1 MVIVSMVFKIIG
13 GLCLFLFGMKIM
25 SDGIQQGAG
34 DRLKRALN
42 FMTGNRFMAVL
53 TGFIITAI
61 IQSSSA
67 ATVMVVS
74 FVNAGL
80 LTLTQSIGVIMGAN
94 IGTTVTAW
102 IVSLVG
108 FSLKLSELALPAV
121 GIGFILHII
130 KWKHKS
136 FGEVILGFGLLFM
149 GLDFLTRS
157 MPQLGDSVN
166 VIAAVSGLGFVSV
179 LIGAAAGMMMTLLI
193 HSSSA
198 ATAIMLTMAFNGV
211 VGYEMAAAMILGAN
225 IGTTIDAALASIG
238 TRTAAKQA
246 ALVHVLFNI
255 IGTCWALP
263 LLKPLLA
270 VVDWVT
276 PGTIIPGM
284 VQNPMIPAHL
294 AMLHTV
300 FNAINTLLF
309 LPFVKQFAALV
320 TLMVREHTPREPQTE
335 TRHYRLVYYSG
346 AIQDTPELNILRAEK
361 EIRDMA
367 ALASSMYARFITVL
381 RELRAGDGKGV
392 VELSEELKQKE
403 EYADE
408 MREALSSFLIE
419 CTRDQLNPRSERRV
433 AHLLR
438 IIADL
443 EDMTDE
449 CYSVSLLLERSVRK
463 DRIFKEKEMD
473 ALIPYV
479 SQVEEFLA
487 LLREQLGRS
496 PTEAYVSRAR
506 ELEASIDKSRKR
518 LRKLGRKRI
527 EAGEDVKTELLFID
541 LVRRIEKLGDYCY
554 DIAQIVAKQ

>member
-1 MVIVSMVFKIIG
+1 MAIVSMVFRIIG

-42 FMTGNRFMAVL
+42 FMTGNRFIAVL
-53 TGFIITAI
+53 TGFIITAM

-67 ATVMVVS
+67 TTVMVVS

-130 KWKHKS
+130 KWKHKNL
-136 FGEVILGFGLLFM
+136 GEVILGFGILFM
-149 GLDFLTRS
+149 GLDFLTKS
-157 MPQLGDSVN
+157 MPRLGDSVN
-166 VIAAVSGLGFVSV
+166 IIAAVSDLGFISV
-179 LIGAAAGMMMTLLI
+179 LIGAAAGTVMTLLI

-225 IGTTIDAALASIG
+225 IGTTVDAALASIG
-238 TRTAAKQA
+238 TRTAAKQTA
-246 ALVHVLFNI
+246 MVHVLFNV

-270 VVDWVT
+270 VVDLVT
-276 PGTIIPGM
+276 PGTIFPGM
-284 VQNPMIPAHL
+284 IHNPMITAHL

-300 FNAINTLLF
+300 FNAINTMLF
-309 LPFVKQFAALV
+309 LPFVKPFAALV
-320 TLMVREHTPREPQTE
+320 SLIVREDTSKTE
-335 TRHYRLVYYSG
+335 SAHYQLVYYSS

-367 ALASSMYARFITVL
+367 ALASSMYARFSGVL
-381 RELRAGDGKGV
+381 RDLQTGDGSGV
-392 VELSEELKQKE
+392 IALSEELKQKE
-403 EYADE
+403 EYADQ

-433 AHLLR
+433 SYLLR
-438 IIADL
+438 VIANL

-449 CYSVSLLLERSVRK
+449 CYSISLLLERSVRK
-463 DRIFKEKEMD
+463 NLLFKEKEMGE
-473 ALIPYV
+473 LIPYV
-479 SQVEEFLA
+479 RLVEDFLT
-487 LLREQLGRS
+487 LLREQLGHS
-496 PTEAYVSRAR
+496 PTEAVTGIASAR
-506 ELEASIDKSRKR
+506 ELEENIDKSRNK

-527 EAGEDVKTELLFID
+527 EAGENVKTELLFID

-554 DIAQIVAKQ
+554 DIAATAVK